1 MRVIDGTADIC
12 AGVAPYSSSQ
22 SYSTGD
28 RVTYQGNLFER
39 TASGWTN
46 LGACGSSFG
55 ITNLVPQAPP
65 VNSTFNIYPNPVK
78 GVSLQVDFVS
88 QKEATFTIV
97 NMLGQQVA
105 KGNLSNTL
113 EVGNLES
120 GIYLL
125 NATIDG
131 QTITKRFIK
140 E

>member
-1 MRVIDGTADIC
+1 MTDFNPNDVGVANGNIFGLPYSLEESEIVIIPVATDITCSFNKGTAK
-12 AGVAPYSSSQ
+12 APQ
-22 SYSTGD
+22 
-28 RVTYQGNLFER
+28 RIIE
-39 TASGWTN
+39 A
-46 LGACGSSFG
+46 
-55 ITNLVPQAPP
+55 
-65 VNSTFNIYPNPVK
+65 
-78 GVSLQVDFVS
+78 SLQVDFVS

>member
-1 MRVIDGTADIC
+1 
-12 AGVAPYSSSQ
+12 
-22 SYSTGD
+22 
-28 RVTYQGNLFER
+28 
-39 TASGWTN
+39 
-46 LGACGSSFG
+46 
-55 ITNLVPQAPP
+55 
-65 VNSTFNIYPNPVK
+65 
-78 GVSLQVDFVS
+78 
-88 QKEATFTIV
+88 
-97 NMLGQQVA
+97 MLGQQVA